1 MFIPKMQAEGNSPTG
16 GQPIVV
22 NVPPANEPS
31 KESIQTKIE
40 KAAKKA
46 HDRGVERG
54 ARNVLKSAGVPKTE
68 RDAVLADIAAGRLV
82 LAPKPAADALD
93 YKAEY
98 EKLKPIATEHEQ
110 TKAKLAKHGEFF
122 KKIADD
128 EFTKLPESAQKYIA
142 QRAGDDPEQRLA
154 EIQSLRESGLLPAA
168 TTPAATET
176 REAKPATT
184 LATPGP
190 KQDKPADQKTAWQEY
205 EQLKKTSSALA
216 AHYYRANSHAIDASR
231 PKQQ

>member
-1 MFIPKMQAEGNSPTG
+1 MFIPKMQGEGGSPTG

-22 NVPPANEPS
+22 NLPPANEPS

-54 ARNVLKSAGVPKTE
+54 ARNVLKSAGIPKAE
-68 RDAVLADIAAGRLV
+68 RDSVLADITAGRLV

-98 EKLKPIATEHEQ
+98 EKLKPIAAEHEQ
-110 TKAKLAKHGEFF
+110 GKAKLAKHGEFF

-128 EFTKLPESAQKYIA
+128 EFAKLPESAQKYIA
-142 QRAGDDPEQRLA
+142 QRAGDDAEQRLA

-168 TTPAATET
+168 TPAP
-176 REAKPATT
+176 REAIPATT
-184 LATPGP
+184 LAAPGP
-190 KQDKPADQKTAWQEY
+190 KQEKPADQKTAWQQY
-205 EQLKKTSSALA
+205 EELKKTSNALA
-216 AHYYRANSHAIDASR
+216 AHFYRANSHVIDASR